1 MTTTG
6 DHGLP
11 TEPAERLT
19 IEEAVQVGPDVR
31 LVRRRGEF
39 YVALVMVGQEVQ
51 PHLLDLGL
59 GRLVWTLARAAPT
72 PACERARRV
81 LAEAGILATDAGSAK
96 CQVRSAKW
104 SGE

>member
-11 TEPAERLT
+11 TEPAECLT

-39 YVALVMVGQEVQ
+39 YVALVMVGQEV

-72 PACERARRV
+72 RACERARRV

-96 CQVRSAKW
+96 W